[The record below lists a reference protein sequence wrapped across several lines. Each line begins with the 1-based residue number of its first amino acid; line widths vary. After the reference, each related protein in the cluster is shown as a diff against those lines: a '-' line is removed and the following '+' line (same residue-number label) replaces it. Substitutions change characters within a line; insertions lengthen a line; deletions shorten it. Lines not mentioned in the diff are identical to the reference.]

1 MDVRKLGAVVL
12 MIALLVGFLS
22 TMPILI
28 DATTSASAQATATGD
43 AATASTIEILPL
55 AVSIAGIGV
64 SLLIIVKALGR

>member
-28 DATTSASAQATATGD
+28 DATTSASAEATATGD
-43 AATASTIEILPL
+43 AATASTIQILPL
-55 AVSIAGIGV
+55 AASIAGIGV